1 VSQIARAMGSQYR
14 EAVGPW
20 LEYLPLLQRGPS

>member
-1 VSQIARAMGSQYR
+1 VVRVMARQYT

-20 LEYLPLLQRGPS
+20 TAYLSILRRT

>member
-1 VSQIARAMGSQYR
+1 VMARQYT

-20 LEYLPLLQRGPS
+20 LEYLPLLGPRNR